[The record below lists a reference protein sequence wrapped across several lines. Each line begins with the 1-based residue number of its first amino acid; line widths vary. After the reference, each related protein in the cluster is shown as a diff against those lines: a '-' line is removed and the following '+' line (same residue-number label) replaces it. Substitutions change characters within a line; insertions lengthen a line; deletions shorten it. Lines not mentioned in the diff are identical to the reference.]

1 MILKAKAKRPRPTGN
16 PSKSRRLFCPTS
28 QACGPKIYLF
38 PKYGS
43 YEIKKPSRP
52 TTEGRSANRHDTLG
66 GMRWTLSAREMMR
79 GGGRSSR
86 VVLSPR
92 RWGQVD
98 RDDRSATVAIKP
110 DTPGRARS
118 SRKEPSCRECRIVS
132 ATCSDYACGPPT
144 LFCPRGC
151 GCASARHSLRPLVPR
166 DTDFRKARVRYAP
179 RECGGAPSSS
189 RRAPDGLAQYLRV
202 IRCSLSSWR

>member
-1 MILKAKAKRPRPTGN
+1 MDAFGA
-16 PSKSRRLFCPTS
+16 
-28 QACGPKIYLF
+28 QAMC
-38 PKYGS
+38 
-43 YEIKKPSRP
+43 
-52 TTEGRSANRHDTLG
+52 A
-66 GMRWTLSAREMMR
+66 

-98 RDDRSATVAIKP
+98 RDDRSATVAKKP

-132 ATCSDYACGPPT
+132 ATCGDFACGPPT

-151 GCASARHSLRPLVPR
+151 GCASARHSLRPLVSR
-166 DTDFRKARVRYAP
+166 DTDFLQSPGAFCAAGMPSHVLLDVVP
-179 RECGGAPSSS
+179 RAGG
-189 RRAPDGLAQYLRV
+189 
-202 IRCSLSSWR
+202 